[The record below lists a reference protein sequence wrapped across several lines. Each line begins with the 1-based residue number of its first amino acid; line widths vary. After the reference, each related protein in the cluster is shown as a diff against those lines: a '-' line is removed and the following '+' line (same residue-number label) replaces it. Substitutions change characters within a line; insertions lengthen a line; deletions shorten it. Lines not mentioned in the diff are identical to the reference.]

1 MSINSEAEA
10 QALLEKLRQVDAKLN
25 SPQVLFTID
34 NERDQRKKD
43 AFNEART
50 KIAVKIRQL
59 ENQSLSLLLTGLQSN
74 EASFKKGIDNLNRE
88 IETTNNIAK
97 ITQAIDRVLSVV
109 TAIVIP
115 TRGIGSRKIY
125 VFLVGIDNYPDP
137 KHRLDGCVND
147 ITAIEEYLNE
157 RFDPQEYQLHLL
169 KLQNEQATREAIIHG
184 FRNHLCQAQK
194 DDVVLFYYSGHGS
207 QELAPKEFWHIEP
220 DHLDETLV
228 CYDSRTVNGWD
239 LADKELAK
247 LIAEVAEKEPHI
259 TIIMDCCHSGS
270 GTKDPMQAAKERR
283 LSADKRERPLDSFI
297 FTLEDLEKLTDSP
310 ERDPEKH
317 PTGWKI
323 PKGRHVLLAAC
334 RDYETAKE
342 YPGKLRGYFSY
353 YLLDTLTKTNGKLT
367 YRDLFARTNAIVRSE
382 SREQSPQLEV
392 NHPQDGDKFF
402 LDGAIA
408 EVEPYFI
415 VKHDQTAGWVIEG
428 GAVHGVQ
435 PPKNGETTSLALFKF
450 DANNDDLHDP
460 SKSVGTAKVTQVLP
474 TKSKIDIEGI
484 DHLATDTTFKAVVT
498 SLPLPPLGVY
508 FEGEETGVNLAREQL
523 NKAGLNGKPSAYVRE
538 SEEIDNAEFRLLCR
552 NNQYIITRPTDE
564 RPLVAQIDEYTPQN
578 ADKAIKRLEHIA
590 RWTTIAQLKN
600 TAATQIKAGDVK
612 MELIFKDEDLSQS
625 QQMRLQYKYKGG
637 EWQNPEFK
645 LKLTNTTT
653 KPLYCSL
660 VTLSDSFAIEAPFFE
675 SGSIR
680 LQAGEEAY
688 AQVDGDVWVPI
699 GVPEDYWK
707 QGITEYKDVIKLIVS
722 NEEFNAKLLE
732 QKALDAPQTITRDIE
747 STTRSSLERLMV
759 RTQNRDIIR
768 KRDAV
773 KFDDWYAEEITIITV
788 RPLEST
794 PVSPEQEQQ
803 LGVGVKLQPH
813 PSLVANVRLT
823 TTPQVSRDLGNKIL
837 PPILREDP
845 QVTRPFQFTTSRGT
859 DPGLSVLELRDV
871 ADYEVVTPDAPLKLL
886 VDAPLTDNEYL
897 LPIGYDGEFF
907 LPLGRGQTTKDGKTE
922 IILERLPAPVS
933 EGERSL
939 QGAIRIFFQK
949 VISQGLGREFTYPI
963 LAVPEITENPKKK
976 VIYHQDVADVREQ
989 VKNANRIALYIHG
1002 IIGDTE
1008 SLVSTI
1014 KQPVS
1019 KPDGQK
1025 VSISE
1030 LYDLVLTFDYENL
1043 NTSIEQNAQHL
1054 KRRLTDVGLG
1064 ANHGKELHIIAHSMG
1079 GLVSRWFIEREGGNK
1094 VVQHLIMLGTPN
1106 AGSPW
1111 PVVED
1116 WVKLTLGIALNG
1128 LSLVAWPTKIVAML
1142 MGTLETNIRV
1152 ALTQMN
1158 PASDFLNSLAASD
1171 DPGIPY
1177 SIIAGNTSIIPAALE
1192 EQPQKQSS
1200 ILKRLQQRLFN
1211 KVVELP
1217 FFGVP
1222 NDIAVKVDSIKS
1234 VPIGRSH
1241 PTHIQEVP
1249 CDHMSYFLNE
1259 PIDVGLKA
1267 LISAITRQK

>member
-10 QALLEKLRQVDAKLN
+10 QSILNKLRQVDAKLN

-34 NERDQRKKD
+34 NESDQRKKD

-50 KIAVKIRQL
+50 KIVAQIRQL
-59 ENQSLSLLLTGLQSN
+59 ENQSLSLLLIGLQSN
-74 EASFKKGIDNLNRE
+74 EASFQKGLDNLNRE
-88 IETTNNIAK
+88 IEAANNIAR
-97 ITQAIDRVLSVV
+97 ITEAIDRILSVV

-125 VFLVGIDNYPDP
+125 VLLVGIDNYPNP
-137 KHRLDGCVND
+137 NHCLQGCVND

-169 KLQNEQATREAIIHG
+169 RLQDEQATREAIING

-228 CYDSRTVNGWD
+228 CYDSRTENGWD

-270 GTKDPMQAAKERR
+270 STKDLMQERR
-283 LSADKRERPLDSFI
+283 FPADKRERPLDSFI
-297 FTLEDLEKLTDSP
+297 FTLEDLEKLTDSR

-342 YPGKLRGYFSY
+342 YPGKFRGYFSY

-392 NHPQDGDKFF
+392 NDPQDGDKFF

-408 EVEPYFI
+408 TVAPYFI
-415 VKHDQTAGWVIEG
+415 VTHDKTSGWVIEG
-428 GAVHGVQ
+428 CAVHGVQ
-435 PPKNGETTSLALFKF
+435 PPKNGETTLFALFKF
-450 DANNDDLHDP
+450 DTNNDDLRDP

-474 TKSKIDIEGI
+474 TKSKIDIEGVEN
-484 DHLATDTTFKAVVT
+484 LATDSTFKAVVT
-498 SLPLPPLGVY
+498 SLPLPPLGVSI
-508 FEGEETGVNLAREQL
+508 EGDEAGINLAREQL
-523 NKAGLNGKPSAYVRE
+523 NKAGLNGKPSAYIHE
-538 SEEIDNAEFRLLCR
+538 SEEIGNADLRLLCH
-552 NNQYIITRPTDE
+552 NNQYVIARPTDE
-564 RPLVAQIDEYTPQN
+564 HPLVAQIDGYTPDN
-578 ADKAIKRLEHIA
+578 AEKAIKRLEHIA
-590 RWTTIAQLKN
+590 RWKTIAQLAN

-625 QQMRLQYKYKGG
+625 QQMRLQYKYQDGK
-637 EWQNPEFK
+637 WQPPEFK
-645 LKLTNTTT
+645 LKLTNTTK
-653 KPLYCSL
+653 KPLYCAL
-660 VTLSDSFAIEAPFFE
+660 VNLSDSFSISAPFFE

-680 LQAGEEAY
+680 LQAGESAY
-688 AQVDGDVWVPI
+688 ALDGEELILEVPD
-699 GVPEDYWK
+699 DYWTL
-707 QGITEYKDVIKLIVS
+707 GITEYKEIIKLIVS
-722 NEEFNAKLLE
+722 NNEFDARLLN
-732 QKALDAPQTITRDIE
+732 QDKLDAPRPVSKNIE
-747 STTRSSLERLMV
+747 SANQSSLERLMD
-759 RTQNRDIIR
+759 RTQNREIR
-768 KRDAV
+768 AKSSAV
-773 KFDDWYAEEITIITV
+773 SFDDWYAEEITITTV

-794 PVSPEQEQQ
+794 PVSPGQEQQ

-823 TTPQVSRDLGNKIL
+823 TTPQVSRDLGNNIV
-837 PPILREDP
+837 PPILREDS
-845 QVTRPFQFTTSRGT
+845 QVNQPFQFTTSRGT

-886 VDAPLTDNEYL
+886 VDAPLKDNEYL

-907 LPLGRGQTTKDGKTE
+907 LPLGRGQITNGGKTE

-949 VISQGLGREFTYPI
+949 VISQRLGQEFKYPI
-963 LAVPEITENPKKK
+963 LAVPEITENPKNQ
-976 VIYHQDVADVREQ
+976 VIYHQDVAYVREQ
-989 VKNANRIALYIHG
+989 VKNAKRIALYIHG
-1002 IIGDTE
+1002 IIADTE
-1008 SLVSTI
+1008 RSVSTI
-1014 KQPVS
+1014 KQPILQ
-1019 KPDGQK
+1019 PNGQK

-1043 NTSIEQNAQHL
+1043 NTSIEQNAQNL
-1054 KRRLTDVGLG
+1054 KRRLTDVGLSE
-1064 ANHGKELHIIAHSMG
+1064 NHGKELHIIAHSMG
-1079 GLVSRWFIEREGGNK
+1079 GLISRWFIEREGGNK

-1116 WVKLTLGIALNG
+1116 WVKLTLGLALNG
-1128 LSLVAWPTKIVAML
+1128 LSIVPWPVKIVSML
-1142 MGTLETNIRV
+1142 MGALETNIRV
-1152 ALTQMN
+1152 SLAQMN
-1158 PASDFLNSLAASD
+1158 PASDFLSSLAASD
-1171 DPGIPY
+1171 DPGVPY
-1177 SIIAGNTSIIPAALE
+1177 SIIAGNTSIIPIATQQELE
-1192 EQPQKQSS
+1192 RAS
-1200 ILKRLQQRLFN
+1200 IIERLQKRLLN
-1211 KVVELP
+1211 KVVALSFVGE
-1217 FFGVP
+1217 P
-1222 NDIAVKVDSIKS
+1222 NDIAVKVNSIKS
-1234 VPIGRSH
+1234 IPRGRSH
-1241 PTHIQEVP
+1241 PPYIQEVP
-1249 CDHMSYFLNE
+1249 CDHMSYFLGAPHE
-1259 PIDVGLKA
+1259 FGLQA
-1267 LISAITRQK
+1267 LIAAITRQK

>member
-10 QALLEKLRQVDAKLN
+10 QAILEKLRQVDAKLN

-34 NERDQRKKD
+34 HESDQRKKD

-50 KIAVKIRQL
+50 KIAVQIRQL
-59 ENQSLSLLLTGLQSN
+59 EDQRLSLLLASLQSN
-74 EASFKKGIDNLNRE
+74 EASFHQGIDNLNRE
-88 IETTNNIAK
+88 IETANSIAR
-97 ITQAIDRVLSVV
+97 ITEAIDRVLSVV

-115 TRGIGSRKIY
+115 MRGSGSRKIY
-125 VFLVGIDNYPDP
+125 VLLVGIDNYPDP
-137 KHRLDGCVND
+137 NHCLQGCIND
-147 ITAIEEYLNE
+147 ITAIEEYVNE

-169 KLQNEQATREAIIHG
+169 KLQDEQATREAIING

-228 CYDSRTVNGWD
+228 CYDSRTENGWD

-270 GTKDPMQAAKERR
+270 GTKDPMQEAKERR
-283 LSADKRERPLDSFI
+283 FPADKRERPLESFI
-297 FTLEDLEKLTDSP
+297 FTLEDLEKLTDSRD
-310 ERDPEKH
+310 RDPEKH

-342 YPGKLRGYFSY
+342 YPGKFRGYFSY
-353 YLLDTLTKTNGKLT
+353 YLLDTLTKNNGKLT

-382 SREQSPQLEV
+382 GREQSPQLEV
-392 NHPQDGDKFF
+392 NDPQDGDKFF

-408 EVEPYFI
+408 EVAPYFI
-415 VKHDQTAGWVIEG
+415 VTHDKTFGWVIEG

-435 PPKNGETTSLALFKF
+435 PPKNSETTLLALFKF
-450 DANNDDLHDP
+450 DANNDDLRDP

-474 TKSKIDIEGI
+474 TKSRIDIEGV
-484 DHLATDTTFKAVVT
+484 DNLATDTTFKAVVT
-498 SLPLPPLGVY
+498 SLPLPPLGVS
-508 FEGEETGVNLAREQL
+508 FEGDEAGINLAREQL
-523 NKAGLNGKPSAYVRE
+523 NKAGLNGRPSAYVRE
-538 SEEIDNAEFRLLCR
+538 SQEIGNAQLRLLCH
-552 NNQYIITRPTDE
+552 NNQYIIARPTDE
-564 RPLVAQIDEYTPQN
+564 HPLVGQIDGYTSDS
-578 ADKAIKRLEHIA
+578 AEKAIKRLEHIA
-590 RWTTIAQLKN
+590 RWKSIAQLAN
-600 TAATQIKAGDVK
+600 SAATQIKTGDVK

-625 QQMRLQYKYKGG
+625 QQMRLQYKYQDGK
-637 EWQNPEFK
+637 WQPPEFK
-645 LKLTNTTT
+645 LKLTNTTK
-653 KPLYCSL
+653 KPLYCAL
-660 VTLSDSFAIEAPFFE
+660 VNLSDSFSINAPFFE

-680 LQAGEEAY
+680 LQPGESAYALDGEELILE
-688 AQVDGDVWVPI
+688 VPD
-699 GVPEDYWK
+699 EYWTL
-707 QGITEYKDVIKLIVS
+707 GITEYKDIIKLIVS
-722 NEEFNAKLLE
+722 NDEFDARLLN
-732 QKALDAPQTITRDIE
+732 QDKLDAPRPRSRNIE
-747 STTRSSLERLMV
+747 SSNQSSLERLMD
-759 RTQNRDIIR
+759 RTQNREI
-768 KRDAV
+768 KAKSSAV
-773 KFDDWYAEEITIITV
+773 SFDDWYAEEITITTV

-794 PVSPEQEQQ
+794 PVSPGQEQQ

-813 PSLVANVRLT
+813 PSLKANVRLT
-823 TTPQVSRDLGNKIL
+823 TTPQVSRDLGNKIV

-845 QVTRPFQFTTSRGT
+845 QVTQPFQFTASRGT

-907 LPLGRGQTTKDGKTE
+907 LPLGRGQIAKDGKTE

-949 VISQGLGREFTYPI
+949 VISQGLGREFKYPI
-963 LAVPEITENPKKK
+963 LAVPEITENQKKK
-976 VIYHQDVADVREQ
+976 VIYHQDEAYVREQ
-989 VKNANRIALYIHG
+989 VKNAKRIAIYIHG

-1014 KQPVS
+1014 KQPVLQ
-1019 KPDGQK
+1019 PDGQK
-1025 VSISE
+1025 ISISE

-1054 KRRLTDVGLG
+1054 KRRLRDVGLSE
-1064 ANHGKELHIIAHSMG
+1064 NHGKEIHIIAHSMG

-1111 PVVED
+1111 TVVED

-1128 LSLVAWPTKIVAML
+1128 LSIIAWPAKIVAML
-1142 MGTLETNIRV
+1142 MCTLETNVRV
-1152 ALTQMN
+1152 ALAQMN
-1158 PASDFLNSLAASD
+1158 PGSDFLNSLAASD

-1177 SIIAGNTSIIPAALE
+1177 SIIAGNTSII
-1192 EQPQKQSS
+1192 S
-1200 ILKRLQQRLFN
+1200 IATKPEIDRASIIERLQQRLFN
-1211 KVVELP
+1211 RVVELP
-1217 FFGVP
+1217 FFGEP
-1222 NDIAVKVDSIKS
+1222 NDIAVKVNSIKRI
-1234 VPIGRSH
+1234 PTGRSH
-1241 PTHIQEVP
+1241 PPYIQEVP
-1249 CDHMSYFLNE
+1249 CDHMSYFLSE
-1259 PIDVGLKA
+1259 PIEVGLQT
-1267 LISAITRQK
+1267 LLVAILRQQ

>member
-1 MSINSEAEA
+1 MLINSEAEA
-10 QALLEKLRQVDAKLN
+10 QAIFEKLRQVDAKLN

-34 NERDQRKKD
+34 HESDQRKKD

-50 KIAVKIRQL
+50 KIAVQIRQL
-59 ENQSLSLLLTGLQSN
+59 ENQRLSSLLAGLQSN
-74 EASFKKGIDNLNRE
+74 EASFKQGIDNLNRE
-88 IETTNNIAK
+88 IETANSIAR
-97 ITQAIDRVLSVV
+97 ITQAIDNVLGVV

-115 TRGIGSRKIY
+115 TRETGSRKIY
-125 VFLVGIDNYPDP
+125 VLLVGIDNYPDP

-147 ITAIEEYLNE
+147 ITAITEYLNE
-157 RFDPQEYQLHLL
+157 RFDPLEYQLHLL
-169 KLQNEQATREAIIHG
+169 KLQDEQATREAIING

-228 CYDSRTVNGWD
+228 CYDSRTENGWD

-270 GTKDPMQAAKERR
+270 GTKDPMQEAKERR
-283 LSADKRERPLDSFI
+283 FPADKRERPLDSFI
-297 FTLEDLEKLTDSP
+297 FKLEDLDKLSDSRD
-310 ERDPEKH
+310 RDPEKH

-342 YPGKLRGYFSY
+342 YPGKFRGYFSY
-353 YLLDTLTKTNGKLT
+353 YLLETLTKTNGKLT

-392 NHPQDGDKFF
+392 NDPQDGDKFF

-408 EVEPYFI
+408 EVKPYFI
-415 VKHDQTAGWVIEG
+415 VTHDKTSGWVIEG

-435 PPKNGETTSLALFKF
+435 PSKNGETTLLALFKI
-450 DANNDDLHDP
+450 DANNDDLRDP
-460 SKSVGTAKVTQVLP
+460 SKSVGTAKVTQVLS
-474 TKSKIDIEGI
+474 TKSRIDIEGV
-484 DHLATDTTFKAVVT
+484 DNLATDSTFKAVVT
-498 SLPLPPLGVY
+498 SLPLPPLGVS
-508 FEGEETGVNLAREQL
+508 FEGDEAGVNLAREQL
-523 NKAGLNGKPSAYVRE
+523 NKAGFNGKPSAYVRE
-538 SEEIDNAEFRLLCR
+538 SQEMDNADLRLLCH
-552 NNQYIITRPTDE
+552 NNQYVIARPIDE
-564 RPLVAQIDEYTPQN
+564 HPIVAQIDGYTPDN
-578 ADKAIKRLEHIA
+578 AEKAIKRLEHIA

-600 TAATQIKAGDVK
+600 TAATQIKTGDVK

-625 QQMRLQYKYKGG
+625 QQMRLQYKYKEGK
-637 EWQNPEFK
+637 WQPPEFK
-645 LKLTNTTT
+645 LKLTNTTK
-653 KPLYCSL
+653 KPLYCAL
-660 VTLSDSFAIEAPFFE
+660 VNLSDSFSISAPFFE

-680 LQAGEEAY
+680 LQPGESAYALDGEELILE
-688 AQVDGDVWVPI
+688 VPD
-699 GVPEDYWK
+699 EYWTL
-707 QGITEYKDVIKLIVS
+707 GITEYKDIIKLIVS
-722 NEEFNAKLLE
+722 NDEFDARLLN
-732 QKALDAPQTITRDIE
+732 QDKLDAPRPRSRDIE
-747 STTRSSLERLMV
+747 SSNQSSLERLMD
-759 RTQNRDIIR
+759 RTQNREIR
-768 KRDAV
+768 AKSSAV
-773 KFDDWYAEEITIITV
+773 SFDDWYAEEITITTV

-794 PVSPEQEQQ
+794 PVTPGQEQQ
-803 LGVGVKLQPH
+803 LALGVKLQPH
-813 PSLVANVRLT
+813 PSLKANVRLT
-823 TTPQVSRDLGNKIL
+823 TTPQVSRDLGNNIV
-837 PPILREDP
+837 PPILREDAE
-845 QVTRPFQFTTSRGT
+845 VTQPFQFTTSRGT
-859 DPGLSVLELRDV
+859 DPGLSVLELNDV
-871 ADYEVVTPDAPLKLL
+871 TDYEVVTPDAPLKLL
-886 VDAPLTDNEYL
+886 VDAALADNEYL

-907 LPLGRGQTTKDGKTE
+907 LPLGRGQITNDGKTE

-949 VISQGLGREFTYPI
+949 VISQGLGREFKYPI
-963 LAVPEITENPKKK
+963 LAVPEITENKEKK
-976 VIYHQDVADVREQ
+976 VIYHYDEAYVREQ
-989 VKNANRIALYIHG
+989 VKNAKRIALYIHG

-1014 KQPVS
+1014 KQPVLQ
-1019 KPDGQK
+1019 PDGQK
-1025 VSISE
+1025 ISISE

-1043 NTSIEQNAQHL
+1043 NTSIEQNAQNL

-1064 ANHGKELHIIAHSMG
+1064 ENHGKELHIIAHSMG
-1079 GLVSRWFIEREGGNK
+1079 GLVSRWFIEQEGGHK
-1094 VVQHLIMLGTPN
+1094 FVQHLIMLGTPN

-1111 PVVED
+1111 SVVED
-1116 WVKLTLGIALNG
+1116 WVKLTLGIALN
-1128 LSLVAWPTKIVAML
+1128 SLATVAPPAKVVGTL
-1142 MGTLETNIRV
+1142 LGTLEKNIRV
-1152 ALTQMN
+1152 SLAQMN
-1158 PASDFLNSLAASD
+1158 PASEFLNSLAASD

-1177 SIIAGNTSIIPAALE
+1177 SIIAGNTSIIAAALE
-1192 EQPQKQSS
+1192 EQPQKKSS

-1234 VPIGRSH
+1234 VPTARSH
-1241 PTHIQEVP
+1241 PPHIQEIP

-1259 PIDVGLKA
+1259 PIDVGLQA
-1267 LISAITRQK
+1267 LIAAITRQK

>member
-1 MSINSEAEA
+1 MPINFEAEA
-10 QALLEKLRQVDAKLN
+10 QAILEKLRQVDAKLN
-25 SPQVLFTID
+25 SPQVLFIID
-34 NERDQRKKD
+34 HERDQRKKD

-50 KIAVKIRQL
+50 KIVAQIRQL
-59 ENQSLSLLLTGLQSN
+59 EDNSLSLLLANLQSN
-74 EASFKKGIDNLNRE
+74 EASLQKGIDNLNHE
-88 IETTNNIAK
+88 IEAANNIAR
-97 ITQAIDRVLSVV
+97 ITQAIDRILSVV

-125 VFLVGIDNYPDP
+125 VLLVGIDNYPNP
-137 KHRLDGCVND
+137 NHCLQGCVND

-157 RFDPQEYQLHLL
+157 RFDSQEYQLHLL
-169 KLQNEQATREAIIHG
+169 KLQDEQATREAIING

-228 CYDSRTVNGWD
+228 CYDSRTENGWD

-247 LIAEVAEKEPHI
+247 LIAEVAKREPHI

-270 GTKDPMQAAKERR
+270 STKDPMQEAKERR
-283 LSADKRERPLDSFI
+283 FPADKRERPLNSFI
-297 FTLEDLEKLTDSP
+297 FTLEDLEKLIDSRD
-310 ERDPEKH
+310 RDPEKH

-392 NHPQDGDKFF
+392 NDPQDGDKFF

-408 EVEPYFI
+408 TVEPYFI
-415 VKHDQTAGWVIEG
+415 VTHDKTSGWVIEG

-435 PPKNGETTSLALFKF
+435 PPKNGETTLFTLFKF
-450 DANNDDLHDP
+450 DTNNDDLRDP

-474 TKSKIDIEGI
+474 TKSKIDIEGVEN
-484 DHLATDTTFKAVVT
+484 LATDTTFKAVVT
-498 SLPLPPLGVY
+498 SLPLPPLGVSL
-508 FEGEETGVNLAREQL
+508 EGDEAGVNLAREQL

-538 SEEIDNAEFRLLCR
+538 SQKIGNADLRLLCH
-552 NNQYIITRPTDE
+552 NNQYVIARPTDE
-564 RPLVAQIDEYTPQN
+564 HPLVAQIDGYTPDN
-578 ADKAIKRLEHIA
+578 AEKTIKRLEHIA
-590 RWTTIAQLKN
+590 RWKTIAQLAN
-600 TAATQIKAGDVK
+600 TAATQIKTGDVK
-612 MELIFKDEDLSQS
+612 MELIFADSDLLQS
-625 QQMRLQYKYKGG
+625 NQMRLQYKYKDGK
-637 EWQNPEFK
+637 WQQPEFK
-645 LKLTNTTT
+645 LRLTNTTK
-653 KPLYCSL
+653 KPLYCAL
-660 VTLSDSFAIEAPFFE
+660 VNFSDSFSISAPFFE

-680 LQAGEEAY
+680 LHAGESAY
-688 AQVDGDVWVPI
+688 ALNGEELILEVPN
-699 GVPEDYWK
+699 EYWQ
-707 QGITEYKDVIKLIVS
+707 QGITEYKDIIKLIVS
-722 NEEFNAKLLE
+722 NDEFDARLLN
-732 QKALDAPQTITRDIE
+732 QDKLDAPRPRSRNIE
-747 STTRSSLERLMV
+747 SANQSSLERLME
-759 RTQNRDIIR
+759 RTQNREI
-768 KRDAV
+768 KAKSSAV
-773 KFDDWYAEEITIITV
+773 SFDDWYAEEITITTV

-794 PVSPEQEQQ
+794 PVSQEQEQQ
-803 LGVGVKLQPH
+803 LGVGVKLQAH
-813 PSLVANVRLT
+813 PSLKANVRLT
-823 TTPQVSRDLGNKIL
+823 TTPQVSRDLGNNIL

-845 QVTRPFQFTTSRGT
+845 QVTQPFQFTTSRGT
-859 DPGLSVLELRDV
+859 DPGLTVLELNDV
-871 ADYEVVTPDAPLKLL
+871 TNHEVVTPDAPLKLL
-886 VDAPLTDNEYL
+886 VDAPLADNEYL

-907 LPLGRGQTTKDGKTE
+907 LPVGRGQITNDGKTE

-949 VISQGLGREFTYPI
+949 VISQRLGREFKYPI
-963 LAVPEITENPKKK
+963 LAVPEITENKKKK
-976 VIYHQDVADVREQ
+976 VIYHNDEAYVREQ
-989 VKNANRIALYIHG
+989 VKNAKRIALYIHG

-1008 SLVSTI
+1008 NLISTI
-1014 KQPVS
+1014 KHPVLQA
-1019 KPDGQK
+1019 DGQK

-1054 KRRLTDVGLG
+1054 KRRLTNVGLG
-1064 ANHGKELHIIAHSMG
+1064 ENHGKELHIIAHSMG
-1079 GLVSRWFIEREGGNK
+1079 GLVSRWFIEQEGGHK
-1094 VVQHLIMLGTPN
+1094 FVQHLIMLGTPN

-1111 PVVED
+1111 SVVED
-1116 WVKLTLGIALNG
+1116 WVKLTLGIALN
-1128 LSLVAWPTKIVAML
+1128 SLATVAPPATVVGTL
-1142 MGTLETNIRV
+1142 LGTLEQNIRV
-1152 ALTQMN
+1152 SLAQMN
-1158 PASDFLNSLAASD
+1158 PASEFLNSLAASD

-1192 EQPQKQSS
+1192 EQPQKKSS

-1241 PTHIQEVP
+1241 PPYIQEVP
-1249 CDHMSYFLNE
+1249 CDHMSYFLGE
-1259 PIDVGLKA
+1259 PTEVGLQA
-1267 LISAITRQK
+1267 LIAAITRQK